1 MIYKLNLMN
10 SKPSLMNLTSNY
22 RSHIS
27 SFESNFK
34 NIIMK
39 RLLQLSIFL
48 WSILSLGQAPVV
60 SNPTLVTAADNS
72 LAISSLITPNGS
84 TQWSIIYSE
93 DAFFTPNVTYEINNI
108 ATLTGSSPVTVSYT
122 IQCLNSG
129 DNYYVKVKAVNIS
142 GTTTSGYTT
151 MSTTGSVFNN
161 YPKVDTFSVSNL
173 TTTSARI
180 NLGIDNNANI
190 AVTGALYYGL
200 SETTMTNILAVPTT
214 STDNATTFVDLSS
227 LSPNTTYYVRINL
240 NNGTNCTNSVI
251 RQFTTPMVTTLLYH
265 FPFNGNRNSIVNSGT
280 FNSGI
285 GFGTFVSDGLG
296 NSTGALEVAVNS
308 GNYSTQTQSANL
320 PLLPQGNTSRS
331 VVMRIRFNNASMT
344 HYVMSW
350 GSPSNS
356 LSYGFEK
363 TQAQGCSSVW
373 GNNVCFA
380 DATIQDTWATITITY
395 DGTTNTAQ
403 YYKNGSL
410 VSQQN
415 HSVAVNTTGADIR
428 LGTSLAANFGNS
440 NFWIDDLKIYSG
452 VLTST
457 QIATLSSSD
466 FNTNNLNIA
475 MYPNPSNE
483 LVNID
488 LESQIKSIEI
498 YSLQGQKVIT
508 ATSKQVN
515 VSHLSN
521 GVYMVR
527 VEDENGAIA
536 TKKLVKN

>member
-1 MIYKLNLMN
+1 MN
-10 SKPSLMNLTSNY
+10 SKPSLMNLTYNF
-22 RSHIS
+22 RSYIY

-84 TQWSIIYSE
+84 TQWSVIYSE

-129 DNYYVKVKAVNIS
+129 DNYYVKVKAVNTS

-180 NLGIDNNANI
+180 NLGIDNNANV

-214 STDNATTFVDLSS
+214 STDNATTFVDLTS

-251 RQFTTPMVTTLLYH
+251 RQLTTPIPVTLLYH
-265 FPFNGNRNSIVNSGT
+265 FPFNGNRDAVVGTGSFTSGA
-280 FNSGI
+280 
-285 GFGTFVSDGLG
+285 GFATFVDNGLG
-296 NSTGALEVAVNS
+296 NASGAIEIAGGPTSLHN
-308 GNYSTQTQSANL
+308 QTANL
-320 PLLPQGNTSRS
+320 ALLPQGTTSRS
-331 VVMRIRFNNASMT
+331 IAMRISFRNASMD
-344 HYVMSW
+344 HYVVSW
-350 GSPSNS
+350 GSSTNFQ
-356 LSYGFEK
+356 SYGFEK
-363 TQAQGCSSVW
+363 SPSQAKSAIW
-373 GNNVCFA
+373 GNNIAMNNSTSTNSWHNMV
-380 DATIQDTWATITITY
+380 ITFDGNTGY
-395 DGTTNTAQ
+395 AKYYFDGTFVAGGYHNIASMNTNGT
-403 YYKNGSL
+403 NI
-410 VSQQN
+410 V
-415 HSVAVNTTGADIR
+415 
-428 LGTSLAANFGNS
+428 LGRSLAPTFGAS
-440 NFWIDDLKIYSG
+440 NFHLDDLKIYSG
-452 VLTST
+452 ILTDAEVTALST
-457 QIATLSSSD
+457 ND
-466 FNTNNLNIA
+466 FEANDLKFSL
-475 MYPNPSNE
+475 YPNPANDIVS
-483 LVNID
+483 ID
-488 LESQIKSIEI
+488 LENEIKTVEV
-498 YSLQGQKVIT
+498 YSLQGQKVL
-508 ATSKQVN
+508 SSKEKQVN
-515 VSHLSN
+515 ISNLSK
-521 GVYMVR
+521 GIYMVR